1 MSSPITLTPNGAQP
15 QVSIST
21 TGTGGAAPLAQFTRD
36 QVALIK
42 RTLCPQDT
50 TDDELKLFLHVARE
64 SGLDPLRRQIHCTKR
79 KGRLAIIAG
88 IEGLMARA
96 SQQEDFQGLLGST
109 VCAKDEFLFDAAQGR
124 VLKHTVNPFAERG
137 ALVGAWATVQRKGL
151 APFSV
156 VVRLAEFTQQDSPTW
171 RQMPHQMILKV
182 AKSQAL
188 RAAYPERFGG
198 VYEQAEV
205 DGTASAFDAATVAP
219 EVPHATV
226 HGVFNKREYVPEQP
240 PEPMEVFD
248 VVDVDAERSDAHLT
262 PEDEVLIRIN
272 EAQTSD
278 QLRRCVEDIQRLKPG
293 NLDNLRSA
301 YSRRAAEL
309 KREGC

>member
-1 MSSPITLTPNGAQP
+1 
-15 QVSIST
+15 
-21 TGTGGAAPLAQFTRD
+21 
-36 QVALIK
+36 
-42 RTLCPQDT
+42 
-50 TDDELKLFLHVARE
+50 
-64 SGLDPLRRQIHCTKR
+64 
-79 KGRLAIIAG
+79 
-88 IEGLMARA
+88 MARA

-156 VVRLAEFTQQDSPTW
+156 LVRLAEFSQQDSPTW

-188 RAAYPERFGG
+188 RAAYPERFGS

-219 EVPHATV
+219 EVPHANV
-226 HGVFNKREYVPEQP
+226 HGVFSKREYVPEQP
-240 PEPMEVFD
+240 PEPVEVFD
-248 VVDVDAERSDAHLT
+248 VVDVQSEPSDAQLT
-262 PEDEVLIRIN
+262 PEEECVAHIS
-272 EAQTSD
+272 ESPSSEH
-278 QLRRCVEDIQRLKPG
+278 LRGLVGLIQRMGLEA
-293 NLDNLRSA
+293 NQQVRQA
-301 YSRRAAEL
+301 YSRRANEL
-309 KREGC
+309 KREGR